1 MKGVTVGKLVRDLIP
16 QIMRAKGL
24 EPVVSAVTGPA
35 LMDALLAKL
44 VEESV
49 ELREAA
55 VAQRLEE
62 AGDVYE
68 VLMAV
73 SDMMGWDLSDVQEA
87 AARKRA
93 SRGAFQEGVWLEQG

>member
-1 MKGVTVGKLVRDLIP
+1 M
-16 QIMRAKGL
+16 
-24 EPVVSAVTGPA
+24 VSAVTGPA

-55 VAQRLEE
+55 FAQRIEE
-62 AGDVYE
+62 AADVYE

-73 SDMMGWDLSDVQEA
+73 SDMMGWDLSDVQGA